1 MTSTPTL
8 HPMTTCEAIIQQSRL
23 LHHWLEA
30 IPFIDYHGWQIRACP
45 ESNGWVWE
53 IVEPPEF
60 GNSYF
65 ESGVV
70 YSNRSR
76 ALLSA
81 RRLIIRLSVSQALS
95 PVLEDFCKSGTL
107 NAEET
112 HNLLHSIHSE
122 GFTPIAT

>member
-1 MTSTPTL
+1 
-8 HPMTTCEAIIQQSRL
+8 MTTCEAIQQSRL
-23 LHHWLEA
+23 LYHWLEA
-30 IPFIDYHGWQIRACP
+30 IPFIDYYGWQIRACP

-65 ESGVV
+65 ESGEV
-70 YSNRSR
+70 YQNRSR

-95 PVLEDFCKSGTL
+95 PVLEDFCKLGIL
-107 NAEET
+107 KPEET
-112 HNLLHSIHSE
+112 HNLLHSIHFE
-122 GFTPIAT
+122 EFTPIVI